1 MRTAIGIF
9 LFVAGLVIV
18 GVAVSGERIA
28 AYGQA
33 PGGHRAAP
41 SAPMIALTSDGPD
54 GFQQLTLIDTAQRV
68 MSVYH
73 VDRAT
78 GRVAL
83 KSVRNVNWD
92 LQMEEF
98 NGSSPTPREIQ
109 SLLRPRR

>member
-1 MRTAIGIF
+1 M
-9 LFVAGLVIV
+9 AGVVV
-18 GVAVSGERIA
+18 GGGRIA

-33 PGGHRAAP
+33 PGGHRMPP
-41 SAPMIALTSDGPD
+41 SASMIALTSDGPD
-54 GFQQLTLIDTAQRV
+54 GFQQLTLIDTTQRV

-73 VDRAT
+73 VERAT
-78 GRVAL
+78 GRIAL
-83 KSVRNVNWD
+83 KSVRDVNWD